1 MWNTDHVPSFSSC
14 KVVTIGQD
22 GLKYCQMPKG
32 SRDAN
37 RTTCL
42 PSLSAAAAMTRMTMG
57 WQGTWHETTKAS
69 VSHHCPPLVQ
79 SISNKKKQH
88 CCATIAHDKPG
99 CFWFSHG
106 SCLQEWCSCSE
117 RWRPVRKQLL
127 PARHDPLRW
136 WNDQGR
142 SGHLGQNM
150 REKTGPSNG
159 LKDAVSPNYSKWCCS
174 STHRIHDCYIW

>member
-1 MWNTDHVPSFSSC
+1 
-14 KVVTIGQD
+14 
-22 GLKYCQMPKG
+22 
-32 SRDAN
+32 
-37 RTTCL
+37 
-42 PSLSAAAAMTRMTMG
+42 MG
-57 WQGTWHETTKAS
+57 WNIVKCPRVPGMQTEPHVYRLFPLLLRWRGWQWDDKEHDMKQPKHQW
-69 VSHHCPPLVQ
+69 VIIVPPL
-79 SISNKKKQH
+79 SNPFQIKKKQH

>member
-69 VSHHCPPLVQ
+69 VSHHCPPPLSNPFQIKKNSIAALQLHMTSQGVFGSATALVSRNGVLVQ
-79 SISNKKKQH
+79 NDGGLFANSFCLRDMIHWDDEMIRADQVILDRTWGKKQ
-88 CCATIAHDKPG
+88 A
-99 CFWFSHG
+99 
-106 SCLQEWCSCSE
+106 
-117 RWRPVRKQLL
+117 PVM
-127 PARHDPLRW
+127 A
-136 WNDQGR
+136 
-142 SGHLGQNM
+142 
-150 REKTGPSNG
+150 
-159 LKDAVSPNYSKWCCS
+159 
-174 STHRIHDCYIW
+174 

>member
-69 VSHHCPPLVQ
+69 VSHHCPPPLSNPFQIKKTALLRYNCTWQARVFLVQ
-79 SISNKKKQH
+79 PRLLSPGMVFLFRTMEACSQTASA
-88 CCATIAHDKPG
+88 CATWSTEMMKWSGQIRSSWTEHEGKN
-99 CFWFSHG
+99 
-106 SCLQEWCSCSE
+106 
-117 RWRPVRKQLL
+117 RPQ
-127 PARHDPLRW
+127 
-136 WNDQGR
+136 
-142 SGHLGQNM
+142 
-150 REKTGPSNG
+150 
-159 LKDAVSPNYSKWCCS
+159 
-174 STHRIHDCYIW
+174 